1 MKDIDLRE
9 LGAFAAVAR
18 HRSFRK
24 AATERR
30 VSVST
35 LSQGLR
41 DLEERLGVRLLNR
54 TTRSVAPTEAGERLL
69 TRLRPALQ
77 DVFDAVD
84 DIQNLRDVPA
94 GRLRINAPAPAVHLV
109 LAPMMAP
116 FLKLHP
122 LVKVEIIEES
132 ALIDVVGGGY
142 DAGVRF
148 EEHLAQNMIALSL
161 GPPQRYAVVATP
173 AFIRA
178 HRRPKEPKDLLGQ
191 PCILTRFA
199 NGTTLPWEF
208 GKARRTV
215 NIEPEGPIAGSNAAL
230 LLRATLDGL
239 GFLMTFEG
247 MVREDIA
254 SGRLETVLE
263 DWCPSFPGPFLYY
276 PGRRQPP
283 PALAAFISF
292 VKEWRRRPAEAR
304 ATSATR
310 SR

>member
-1 MKDIDLRE
+1 MENIDLRD

-18 HRSFRK
+18 HRSFRR
-24 AATERR
+24 AAAERR

-35 LSQGLR
+35 LSQSLR

-69 TRLRPALQ
+69 ARLRPALQ

-84 DIQNLRDVPA
+84 DIRNLREVPA

-116 FLKLHP
+116 FLSLHP
-122 LVKVEIIEES
+122 LINIEIVDEP
-132 ALIDVVGGGY
+132 ALIDIVGAGF

-173 AFIRA
+173 AFIES
-178 HRRPKEPKDLLGQ
+178 HRRPREPRDLLGQ
-191 PCILTRFA
+191 PCILTRFP

-208 GKARRTV
+208 EKARRVV
-215 NIEPEGPIAGSNAAL
+215 NIEPEGPLAGSNAGL
-230 LLRATLDGL
+230 LLRAALDGV

-247 MVREDIA
+247 LVQQEVA
-254 SGRLETVLE
+254 GGRLESLLE

-276 PGRRQPP
+276 PSRRQPP

-292 VKEWRRRPAEAR
+292 VKDWRRRPAGVR
-304 ATSATR
+304 APPATR